1 MKNLTAIATAIAV
14 LGVTATAQ
22 ANHRDD
28 ERDYGYGYDDSGD
41 YAEVISSRPIYH
53 DVRIS
58 QPRQE
63 CYDERVAY
71 DDGYR
76 RGHDNSGIGALLGAV
91 VGGVVGNRFGHGG
104 GRVATTAV
112 GAAIGAGA
120 GASIGRNS
128 GDRGYQTEPT
138 YGYQQRCTTVND
150 YSVEQ
155 RVEGYDVAYR
165 YHGHV
170 YNTRLPYDPGDRLAV
185 NVDVRPTGRW

>member
-1 MKNLTAIATAIAV
+1 MKTLTAIATAIAV
-14 LGVTATAQ
+14 LGVSATAQ
-22 ANHRDD
+22 AGYRDD
-28 ERDYGYGYDDSGD
+28 RDDGYDRGYDRGND

-53 DVRIS
+53 DVRVS

-63 CYDERVAY
+63 CYEERVVY

-76 RGHDNSGIGALLGAV
+76 RGHDNGGVGALLGAV

-112 GAAIGAGA
+112 GAVIGASA

-128 GDRGYQTEPT
+128 GGGGYQTEPT
-138 YGYQQRCTTVND
+138 YGYQQRCSTVND

-155 RVEGYDVAYR
+155 RVDAYDVAYR
-165 YHGHV
+165 YHGRV
-170 YNTRLPYDPGDRLAV
+170 YYTRLPYDPGDRLAV
-185 NVDVRPTGRW
+185 TVDVRPAGG